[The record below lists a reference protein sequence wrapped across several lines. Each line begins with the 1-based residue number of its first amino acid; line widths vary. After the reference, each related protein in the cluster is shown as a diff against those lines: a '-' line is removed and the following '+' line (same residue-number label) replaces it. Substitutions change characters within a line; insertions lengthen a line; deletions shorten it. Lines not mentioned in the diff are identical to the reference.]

1 MNTDNFFLDK
11 KIKSGLSN
19 LENGNLLIAE
29 NIFEELRTNKLAQV
43 ISLFFLGIINIKK
56 KNKIKAINLFN
67 KVLKIDSKHIDANL
81 NLGLIYFY
89 YKNFDKAKIFF
100 RNVI

>member
-29 NIFEELRTNKLAQV
+29 NIFEELRTNKPAQV

-56 KNKIKAINLFN
+56 KK
-67 KVLKIDSKHIDANL
+67 
-81 NLGLIYFY
+81 
-89 YKNFDKAKIFF
+89 
-100 RNVI
+100 